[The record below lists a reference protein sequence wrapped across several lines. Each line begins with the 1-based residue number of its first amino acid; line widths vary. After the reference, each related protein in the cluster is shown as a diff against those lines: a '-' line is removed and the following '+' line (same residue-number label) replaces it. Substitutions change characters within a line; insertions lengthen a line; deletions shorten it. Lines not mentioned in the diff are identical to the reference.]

1 MKIIWSV
8 SAKEDVHEIY
18 TYHKVVTN
26 LLIAKSIKAK
36 IFSET
41 RLLIK
46 HKGMGRIEEN
56 KNVVNRGYRFLVSG
70 NYKIV
75 YRVIDEKSILI
86 AAVFDCRQN
95 PDKMMNK

>member
-18 TYHKVVTN
+18 TYYKVTAS

-36 IFSET
+36 IFSKT
-41 RLLIK
+41 SLLIK
-46 HKGMGRIEEN
+46 HKEMGRIEEN
-56 KNVVNRGYRFLVSG
+56 KNVVNKGYRFLVSG

-75 YRVIDEKSILI
+75 YRVIDENNILI
-86 AAVFDCRQN
+86 ASVFDCRQN

>member
-18 TYHKVVTN
+18 TYYKATASF
-26 LLIAKSIKAK
+26 LIAKSIKAK
-36 IFSET
+36 IFSKT
-41 RLLIK
+41 SLLSK
-46 HKGMGRIEEN
+46 HKEMGRMEEN
-56 KNVVNRGYRFLVSG
+56 KNVLNKGYRFLVSG

-75 YRVIDEKSILI
+75 YRIIDENSILI
-86 AAVFDCRQN
+86 ASVFDCRQN